1 VSPVELATH
10 VSPTPLTGV
19 ATAAATS
26 FAVWSSSPSGS
37 STLATNTATAAA
49 TAATPYVTGS
59 AAAAS
64 ANAGAAAPAS
74 AAAATTTTT
83 TAAPAVVAAAAAAV
97 VASGKARRSSSTRA
111 NVPLLESAVAGSLM
125 ATSSKSSA
133 KQRGVSRA
141 RAGMTASGT
150 DTDDDVMSSAQRSS
164 DGDADSAEEAEVL
177 IQVSRSRHRRH
188 SASFMQPK
196 APPVNVPVLSSATVR
211 NDALEAMISS
221 ITAANRSRSS
231 GGAAAAAVAGPDLPG
246 VAEHSTSLN
255 VGATLPSLAAD
266 ASASDIELER
276 VMDALHVTA
285 ALDAEPTPL
294 TVGGAAAAQGA
305 PTRARQTSAPS
316 SIKLLRPMMPAP
328 SPLANSA
335 LVSGAASSVSSYDGG
350 SSSPP
355 SPPRARYTPLSP
367 RKLERDEVRRIA
379 HMTLDE
385 IVVLLQRAVR
395 EDDGSERGEDTSPA
409 SQESR

>member
-1 VSPVELATH
+1 V
-10 VSPTPLTGV
+10 
-19 ATAAATS
+19 
-26 FAVWSSSPSGS
+26 
-37 STLATNTATAAA
+37 
-49 TAATPYVTGS
+49 
-59 AAAAS
+59 
-64 ANAGAAAPAS
+64 AAP
-74 AAAATTTTT
+74 AAATTATS
-83 TAAPAVVAAAAAAV
+83 VVAAAAAVAAV
-97 VASGKARRSSSTRA
+97 TSGKARRSSSTRGA
-111 NVPLLESAVAGSLM
+111 NAPLLESAVAGSLM

-196 APPVNVPVLSSATVR
+196 APPVNVPTLSSATVR

-221 ITAANRSRSS
+221 ITAANRGKSS

-246 VAEHSTSLN
+246 IAEHSTALN

-276 VMDALHVTA
+276 AMDALHVTA
-285 ALDAEPTPL
+285 ALDADPTPL
-294 TVGGAAAAQGA
+294 TGGVAAAQGA

-385 IVVLLQRAVR
+385 IVMLLQRAVR